1 MEIRTNIS
9 AMNAHLRM
17 KQSASNQWQA
27 AERLTSGHRINSAA
41 DDPAGLAISESL
53 RAQII
58 GTEQAIRN
66 TDDGIALIQTAEGGL
81 QNVCDM
87 IHRLRELIV
96 QAANDTNSLEGRHH
110 IQGEI
115 DNILDEIDTLASRVE
130 FNGRKILSGDYGGRD
145 TPNSNPLFFQVGA
158 NSDHGFRL
166 NIERLDT
173 EGLGLR
179 NPTISVVEFQRLN
192 PDGTPALD
200 INNNPIYDPAT
211 SGVYIHMLLD
221 RIDEALEVSLTER
234 SHLGAAQS
242 RLEHARQSLSTTSLN
257 LSDAESRVRNADMAR
272 EMMDYMQMNVLFSA
286 ASSMLA
292 QAKQSPNMVLQLLQ
306 G

>member
-9 AMNAHLRM
+9 AMNAHLKM
-17 KQSASNQWQA
+17 KQSASNQWKA

-53 RAQII
+53 RAQIA

-81 QNVCDM
+81 QNICDM

-96 QAANDTNSLEGRHH
+96 NAANDTNSLEGRNH

-115 DNILDEIDTLASRVE
+115 NQIVDEIDTLALRVE
-130 FNGRKILSGDYGGRD
+130 FNGRKILSGEYGGRELPSHN
-145 TPNSNPLFFQVGA
+145 PNNNPLFFQVGA
-158 NSDHGFRL
+158 NSDHGFLL
-166 NIERLDT
+166 NIERLDSI
-173 EGLGLR
+173 GLGFRAPNGDMILD
-179 NPTISVVEFQRLN
+179 VVKESGYDIHWLL
-192 PDGTPALD
+192 DVIDTALD
-200 INNNPIYDPAT
+200 K
-211 SGVYIHMLLD
+211 
-221 RIDEALEVSLTER
+221 SLIER

-242 RLEHARQSLSTTSLN
+242 RLEHARQALSTTSLN
-257 LSDAESRVRNADMAR
+257 LSDAESRVRDADMAR

-292 QAKQSPNMVLQLLQ
+292 QAKQAPNMVLQLLQ